1 MKLKQTFSKNASRWA
16 ITDKMFLSLM
26 ITGAIVE
33 FSEVGAGFID
43 GLIISRFIGADAM
56 AAQGIAQP
64 IFSIL
69 GVVSGLLAVGMQVRC
84 SQAIGKGIR
93 KDFCRFFSATVYVGL
108 AISFILTVLL
118 IAFAKPFAVMLGANG
133 NAAELADITAQYL
146 LGVGFGVPP
155 LIMAAILA
163 PALQLDSGGKRVRTG
178 ALIGASVNVLLD
190 LITVRLELGLFGI
203 GLATAISF
211 YLNLAYQSTFF
222 LKKDRALRF
231 VKPDIPVKEFF
242 VMLTNGGEK
251 AIKRLA
257 NTLRPIVLNAII
269 ISYGGTVAMTV
280 LSTRNNFSSFAE
292 IFGAGIASAVS
303 LLTGVF
309 YGEINQDAIE
319 EVSKYK
325 NKMVLLFSGSIGFLT
340 FIFARPLAGIY
351 VSGDEELLNMV
362 VFAFRMLALQI
373 LLLAMISCRIKY
385 LQAIHR
391 KSNMNMLIIETR
403 VVLILIL
410 AFVLGKLFGVYGIL
424 ASYTVS
430 DAITLLS
437 IYIYYAVKHRK
448 IMPDRLDYLN
458 LPDNFTINPGNVIDL
473 DIRSKED
480 VSLASEQIT
489 LFCKGHKIDRR
500 VAYYSALAFEELA
513 SNIVQH
519 GFPNVKTSESMIDLR
534 AVITDDTFVI
544 RLRDYCPMYDVTKQ
558 IAAVNES
565 EDDSLSSFG
574 IRIVSAIAS
583 DITYLNTF
591 DTNTLII
598 KFSLNN
604 ASENK
609 Q

>member
-1 MKLKQTFSKNASRWA
+1 MKHKQLLLKKDNRWA
-16 ITDKMFLSLM
+16 ITDKMFRSLM
-26 ITGAIVE
+26 ITGSIVE

-43 GLIISRFIGADAM
+43 GLIISRFIGSEAM

-93 KDFCRFFSATVYVGL
+93 KDFNRFFSVTVYVGL
-108 AISFILTVLL
+108 VISFILTVLL
-118 IAFAKPFAVMLGANG
+118 IAFAKPFAVMLGASG
-133 NAAELADITAQYL
+133 NAAELADVTDQYL
-146 LGVGFGVPP
+146 LGVGIGVPP
-155 LIMAAILA
+155 LVMAAILA
-163 PALQLDSGGKRVRTG
+163 PALQLDSGGKKVRTG
-178 ALIGASVNVLLD
+178 ALIGASVNVVLD
-190 LITVRLELGLFGI
+190 FITVKLGLGLFGI

-211 YLNLAYQSTFF
+211 YLNLAYQCTFF
-222 LKKDRALRF
+222 LKKDRTLRF
-231 VKPDIPVKEFF
+231 VKPSVPAKEFF

-269 ISYGGTVAMTV
+269 ISYGGTIAMSA

-309 YGEINQDAIE
+309 YGEINKDAIE
-319 EVSKYK
+319 EVNKYK
-325 NKMVLLFSGSIGFLT
+325 NKMILLFSGSISALT
-340 FIFARPLAGIY
+340 FIFARPLAGLY
-351 VSGDEELLNMV
+351 VGGNEEILDMV
-362 VFAFRMLALQI
+362 VFAFRMLAIQI
-373 LLLAMISCRIKY
+373 MLLAMISCRIKY

-391 KSNMNMLIIETR
+391 KTNMNMLIVETR
-403 VVLILIL
+403 VILILIV

-437 IYIYYAVKHRK
+437 IYVFYAIKHSK
-448 IMPDRLDYLN
+448 IKPGRTDYLN
-458 LPDNFTINPGNVIDL
+458 LPDSFTINPGNVIDL
-473 DIRSKED
+473 DIRSEEE

-489 LFCKGHKIDRR
+489 LFCKGHKIDRKI
-500 VAYYSALAFEELA
+500 AYYSALAFEEL
-513 SNIVQH
+513 SLNIIQH
-519 GFPNVKTSESMIDLR
+519 GFPNVKDSEAMIDLR
-534 AVITDDTFVI
+534 AVITDDTFMI
-544 RLRDYCPMYDVTKQ
+544 RLRDYCPMYDVTKK

-565 EDDSLSSFG
+565 EDDSLSGLG

-583 DITYLNTF
+583 DITYFNTF
-591 DTNTLII
+591 DTNTLIV
-598 KFSLNN
+598 KFSLK
-604 ASENK
+604 EK
-609 Q
+609 